1 MLDEYRL
8 VPLPINLL
16 KYQSVR
22 EQSFSEII
30 LQAVYRA
37 RGLSNRL
44 DVAFFEEW
52 YQNQGTWDQR
62 DELTKEVLKDE
73 GVPNA
78 NQYSWEDVQQYRT
91 PLISS

>member
-30 LQAVYRA
+30 LQAVYQA

-44 DVAFFEEW
+44 DVAFFEE
-52 YQNQGTWDQR
+52 GTR
-62 DELTKEVLKDE
+62 IRERGISVTNSRKRSSKTKAFPTRISTR
-73 GVPNA
+73 G
-78 NQYSWEDVQQYRT
+78 RT
-91 PLISS
+91 SNSTEPSLISS